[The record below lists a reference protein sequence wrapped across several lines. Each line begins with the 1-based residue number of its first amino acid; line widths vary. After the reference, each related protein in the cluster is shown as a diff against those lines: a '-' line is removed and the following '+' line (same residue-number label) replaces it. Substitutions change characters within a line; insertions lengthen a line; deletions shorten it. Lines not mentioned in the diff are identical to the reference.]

1 MKIAKIALNSQVTAL
16 VFSSALLGISIP
28 AQASPIMPD
37 PNGATQVTQSG
48 EIFSITGGH
57 LSGDQQTLFHA
68 FTEFGLTPG
77 QAAAFFAQPNVQA
90 ILGTINGGQASYID
104 GLLQVTGNDADLYLI
119 NPAGIL
125 FGPNAQ
131 LDLAGS
137 FAAMTASG
145 VLFDDALFNVL
156 EPNDY
161 SQFAGTP
168 TGFTFVEGGGA
179 VVNAADLTVLPGESI
194 TLMGGQVISTGTLT
208 APGGGITIA
217 AIPNSNLV
225 RISQADMALS
235 LELVALTDGAASSL
249 PFAPLSLPELL
260 TGSDIA
266 AATGITTNADGTIA
280 LVNTAVA
287 DLAGTA
293 IATGTL
299 DTSGNMGGDI
309 TMLGDRVS
317 LLGATVN
324 AAGVGNGGTV
334 RIGGDLVGQPTL
346 PGSTLTYVDA
356 GSVIAADSL
365 LTGNGGT
372 VILWSDD
379 TTAFWGDV
387 SAQGGA
393 LDGDGGFVEV
403 SGARSL
409 IFNGDVTT
417 MAPFGSDGEL
427 LLDPTD
433 IIIRNGVADGDDTD
447 GLAALLSEPNIA
459 LTDPI
464 PTIIYESELEGLS
477 GDTAITLRASN
488 SIIIEDLADNE
499 LTFAERS
506 PILIGGVPIT
516 DSLAP
521 DQVPPDPA
529 PIRFESGGAFAM
541 NQGDTLSAPGR
552 DVFILAGGAV
562 TLGDVRTWRDG
573 NDNANVA
580 PSVETDGNLT
590 VIGSTI
596 QAGDLNALQRQ
607 ILDADGRQLISGAV
621 GLGGGNASRVYL
633 ESTAGDITVD
643 SILAGAGGLVI
654 NAAETFRAEDFFRVE
669 AVSERDAAGN
679 AIASDIFDLSI
690 FVSIPLPRDATD
702 NRILPPV
709 DQQYFFRGVRVD
721 PSTTGEIAIAF
732 DTQNARRFEELD
744 FFTGPA
750 MAGDGGIAPPP
761 GENGTVAGLL
771 FAEPDRTIVTFLESQ
786 LFEPTNEIADTTA
799 LDELSEEDEEAEA
812 FADALTSGDQ
822 ILEICDDN
830 AEDPDE
836 DCLE

>member
-1 MKIAKIALNSQVTAL
+1 MKIVLNLKVTAL
-16 VFSSALLGISIP
+16 AVGSALLGISVA
-28 AQASPIMPD
+28 AQASPITPD
-37 PNGATQVTQSG
+37 PSGATQVTTTG
-48 EIFSITGGH
+48 EVFSITGGH

-68 FTEFGLTPG
+68 FTDFGLTPG
-77 QAAAFFAQPNVQA
+77 QAATFFAQPNVQS
-90 ILGTINGGQASYID
+90 ILGAINGGQASYID
-104 GLLQVTGNDADLYLI
+104 GLLQVTGSAADLYLM

-131 LDLAGS
+131 LDLTGS

-156 EPNDY
+156 GPNNY
-161 SQFAGTP
+161 SQFAGAP
-168 TGFTFVEGGGA
+168 TGFTFAGDGGA
-179 VVNAADLTVLPGESI
+179 VVNAANLTVLPGESI
-194 TLMGGQVISTGTLT
+194 TLIGGQVISTGTLT
-208 APGGGITIA
+208 APGGEITIA

-225 RISQADMALS
+225 RISQTDMALS
-235 LELVALTDGAASSL
+235 LELVALPSETAAPL
-249 PFAPLSLPELL
+249 TFEPLSLPELL
-260 TGSDIA
+260 TGSNLA
-266 AATGITTNADGTIA
+266 TATGITPNPDGTIA
-280 LVNTAVA
+280 LVHTAIV

-299 DTSGNMGGDI
+299 DTSGNIGGDI
-309 TMLGDRVS
+309 VMVGDRVS
-317 LLGATVN
+317 LLDATVN
-324 AAGVGNGGTV
+324 ATGASNGGTV
-334 RIGGDLVGQPTL
+334 RIGGDLEGQPTL
-346 PGSTLTYVDA
+346 PGSTLTYVDS
-356 GSVIAADSL
+356 GSAIAADSW
-365 LTGNGGT
+365 LTGDGGT
-372 VILWSDD
+372 VILWSND
-379 TTAFWGDV
+379 TTAFLGDV

-409 IFNGDVTT
+409 IFDGDVTT
-417 MAPFGSDGEL
+417 MAPFGSDGAL

-464 PTIIYESELEGLS
+464 PTILYESELEGLS

-488 SIIIEDLADNE
+488 SITIEDLADNE

-506 PILIGGVPIT
+506 PILVGGVPIT
-516 DSLAP
+516 DSLTP

-573 NDNANVA
+573 NDNANIA

-590 VIGSTI
+590 VIGAMI

-607 ILDADGRQLISGAV
+607 ILDADGVLLISGAV
-621 GLGGGNASRVYL
+621 GLGGGNGSRVYL

-654 NAAETFRAEDFFRVE
+654 NAADIFRAEDFFRVE

-679 AIASDIFDLSI
+679 AIASDTFDLSI
-690 FVSIPLPRDATD
+690 FVSIPLPRDAAD

-709 DQQYFFRGVRVD
+709 DQQYFFRGARVD
-721 PSTTGEIAIAF
+721 PTTTGEIAIAF

-750 MAGDGGIAPPP
+750 IAGDGGVAPPP

-799 LDELSEEDEEAEA
+799 LDELSEEDEETA
-812 FADALTSGDQ
+812 FADQLAIEEP
-822 ILEICDDN
+822 ILEICDEN
-830 AEDPDE
+830 TEDDTE